1 MIISTNPELR
11 LHVPSNAVDEV
22 MLLQGILDNSEK
34 DFLKDKLGAALY
46 DKLGEYYQ
54 DISPDAFVSDVMN
67 GTYTADPWAELLLC
81 AQRMVANDSLAR
93 YIYQQAISVNSAGV
107 NVATSNDYDSAD
119 SKLLDKGASAF
130 RKEAMVALNNLLVML
145 EGWAEDISSTNDTN
159 DTDLPDD
166 DGSTTDT
173 DSKTEIVTLW
183 KQSKYYYLH
192 GTLLIPTCAD
202 LQHYIDIYDNRDK
215 FIRLLPD
222 LHFIQDE
229 YVTDFVGEELLEEL
243 KASDD
248 ALDKK
253 IMRKLTRM
261 LVARLEERTTVLAI
275 DKQRRSQAHD
285 EAIDLQTSVASLLA
299 ERKANKEAEEAEKE
313 GTTDITDGNDK
324 HCDRRSDGRPGYEN
338 NRADSKMFVSPL
350 IF

>member
-34 DFLKDKLGAALY
+34 DFLKDKLGATLY
-46 DKLGEYYQ
+46 DKLCEYYQ
-54 DISPDAFVSDVMN
+54 GISPGTFVSDVMN

-107 NVATSNDYDSAD
+107 NVTTSNDYDSAD
-119 SKLLDKGASAF
+119 SKLIDKGANAF

-145 EGWAEDISSTNDTN
+145 EGWAEDD
-159 DTDLPDD
+159 
-166 DGSTTDT
+166 STTDNAESAET

-192 GTLLIPTCAD
+192 SDLLIPTCAD
-202 LQHYIDIYDNRDK
+202 LQRYIDIYENRDK

-222 LHFIQDE
+222 LHFVQDE

-243 KASDD
+243 KASND
-248 ALDKK
+248 AIDKK
-253 IMRKLTRM
+253 IIRKLSRM

-285 EAIDLQTSVASLLA
+285 EAIDLQTSVVSLLA
-299 ERKANKEAEEAEKE
+299 ERKAKKDVEEAEKE
-313 GTTDITDGNDK
+313 GSTDNTDNLCGYRTNEK
-324 HCDRRSDGRPGYEN
+324 PGYEN

>member
-1 MIISTNPELR
+1 MIISTNSELR
-11 LHVPSNAVDEV
+11 LHIPSNAVDEV

-46 DKLGEYYQ
+46 DKLSEYYQ
-54 DISPDAFVSDVMN
+54 DIVPGAFVNNVTN
-67 GTYTADPWAELLLC
+67 GTYANDPWAELLLN

-107 NVATSNDYDSAD
+107 NVASTNDYDAAD

-130 RKEAMVALNNLLVML
+130 RKEAMVALNNLLVLL
-145 EGWAEDISSTNDTN
+145 ENWAEEVSSADDAE
-159 DTDLPDD
+159 DTDAD
-166 DGSTTDT
+166 
-173 DSKTEIVTLW
+173 KTEIVTLW

-192 GTLLIPTCAD
+192 SDLLIPTCAA

-229 YVTDFVGEELLEEL
+229 YIADFVGENILSEI
-243 KASDD
+243 KVSDD
-248 ALDKK
+248 AADKK
-253 IMRKLTRM
+253 IMRKLLRM
-261 LVARLEERTTVLAI
+261 LVARLEERTQVLAI
-275 DKQRRSQAHD
+275 DKARRNQAHD
-285 EAIDLQTSVASLLA
+285 EAIDLQTSVLELLKT
-299 ERKANKEAEEAEKE
+299 RKAKQDAEKE
-313 GTTDITDGNDK
+313 TSDNANTSTNGYAEDKPEFGNNT
-324 HCDRRSDGRPGYEN
+324 PE
-338 NRADSKMFVSPL
+338 SKMFVSPL